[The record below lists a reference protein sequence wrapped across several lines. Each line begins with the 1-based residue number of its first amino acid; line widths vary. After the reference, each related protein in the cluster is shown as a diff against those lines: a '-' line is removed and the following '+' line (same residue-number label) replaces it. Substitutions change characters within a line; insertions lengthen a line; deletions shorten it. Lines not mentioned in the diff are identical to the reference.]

1 MHYTSWDRSDVD
13 RPVLLAEGGP
23 EVLARFGDTSADVA
37 GERWTLNFDPETG
50 AVATLLDA
58 PVVTATAN
66 FKKDKSIPVSVGS
79 RSFVL
84 VNESSNNWIIDDE
97 NGTKVGQFSG
107 GNNGVRKAILEF
119 EGETDLPAD
128 VIVGLSWLTRLVLE
142 TRLSRSSM
150 MVIATLALMSL
161 VAILAFLL

>member
-1 MHYTSWDRSDVD
+1 MHYTSWDRSDVE

-23 EVLARFGDTSADVA
+23 EVLARFEKTSADVD
-37 GERWTLNFDPETG
+37 GDRWTLNFDPETG
-50 AVATLLDA
+50 AIATLLDA

-66 FKKDKSIPVSVGS
+66 FKKDKSIPVSVGA

-97 NGTKVGQFSG
+97 DGNKVGQFSG
-107 GNNGVRKAILEF
+107 SNNGVRKAILEF

-128 VIVGLSWLTRLVLE
+128 VVVGLSWLIRLVLE
-142 TRLSRSSM
+142 TRLSRSTM
-150 MVIATLALMSL
+150 TVIATLAIMSL
-161 VAILAFLL
+161 VAILAFIL

>member
-23 EVLARFGDTSADVA
+23 EVLARFDATSADVA
-37 GERWTLNFDPETG
+37 GERWTLDFHPETG
-50 AVATLLDA
+50 ATATLLDA
-58 PVVTATAN
+58 PVVTAAAN

-84 VNESSNNWIIDDE
+84 VNESANNWIIDDE
-97 NGTKVGQFSG
+97 NGNKVGQFSG

-128 VIVGLSWLTRLVLE
+128 VVVGLSWLTRLVLE
-142 TRLSRSSM
+142 TRLSRSTM
-150 MVIATLALMSL
+150 AVIATLALMSV
-161 VAILAFLL
+161 VAILAFLI